1 MTQQLKKLK
10 KKRYDFV
17 GRRSNFVNIN
27 IKFLQNSV
35 CQRLLKSAEISPAR
49 LVVGNLATLTAAE
62 YT

>member
-10 KKRYDFV
+10 KTIRLR
-17 GRRSNFVNIN
+17 GAASNFVNIN